1 MLKNIQ
7 INHIVIKMGNQFVN
21 MENYTYIQNEPFIP
35 ISYFNNLSEESN
47 KNENILINS
56 PSKSR
61 TSSKSFESEA
71 TTRKSTIDEE
81 DIRHYQ
87 IKQKLNIDNFKSSF
101 SALKETPFFS
111 NLHESYN
118 DLNDDFYLNFE
129 SGKKL
134 RNNYYSK
141 LICKSIWKPDRQ
153 LKKRCNNIFIFDW
166 DNTLFPTHYLSKQG
180 ILGEEEISF
189 EYFELLSILEECI
202 IKLMKKTI
210 SKGDTYIITNS
221 SEGWVEFSI
230 NKYFPNLS
238 KYLDKITILS
248 ARDDY
253 KNLYPDD
260 TKMWKQKAFLSLKE
274 KIDAYLIT
282 NILCFGDS
290 IIELEAG
297 KKLASEINNSF
308 IKTIKF
314 KECPELDDLIN
325 QIKLILKQFD
335 YIYST
340 PKNLSIT
347 IRENIT

>member
-1 MLKNIQ
+1 M
-7 INHIVIKMGNQFVN
+7 
-21 MENYTYIQNEPFIP
+21 
-35 ISYFNNLSEESN
+35 
-47 KNENILINS
+47 NS
-56 PSKSR
+56 CDSLER
-61 TSSKSFESEA
+61 
-71 TTRKSTIDEE
+71 
-81 DIRHYQ
+81 
-87 IKQKLNIDNFKSSF
+87 
-101 SALKETPFFS
+101 
-111 NLHESYN
+111 
-118 DLNDDFYLNFE
+118 
-129 SGKKL
+129 G
-134 RNNYYSK
+134 
-141 LICKSIWKPDRQ
+141 
-153 LKKRCNNIFIFDW
+153 
-166 DNTLFPTHYLSKQG
+166 
-180 ILGEEEISF
+180 
-189 EYFELLSILEECI
+189 LSILTS
-202 IKLMKKTI
+202 TI
-210 SKGDTYIITNS
+210 FAILPG
-221 SEGWVEFSI
+221 F
-230 NKYFPNLS
+230 LS
-238 KYLDKITILS
+238 KITILS